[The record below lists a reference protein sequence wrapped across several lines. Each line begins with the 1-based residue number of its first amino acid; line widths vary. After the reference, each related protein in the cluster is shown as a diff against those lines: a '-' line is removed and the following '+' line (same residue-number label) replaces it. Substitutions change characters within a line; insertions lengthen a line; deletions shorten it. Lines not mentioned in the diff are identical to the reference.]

1 MCIIASSL
9 RGGSPCAD
17 VVELVDTLD
26 SKSGFFGSDGSSPSI
41 GTIQGIYMHLAFK
54 VVIPVV
60 IYQTPVVITLPLSTE
75 YTYLSSTYLSTQE
88 IQNPI
93 LSLSPPVLTAI
104 TIPYKPCSAYMYA

>member
-1 MCIIASSL
+1 MYNHASL

-60 IYQTPVVITLPLSTE
+60 IYQTPVVITLP
-75 YTYLSSTYLSTQE
+75 Y
-88 IQNPI
+88 IQNI
-93 LSLSPPVLTAI
+93 HTYQVLTYQRKRFKIRCFAASRFESGHWYQY
-104 TIPYKPCSAYMYA
+104 TLKAS

>member
-60 IYQTPVVITLPLSTE
+60 IYQTPVVITLPLFPQ
-75 YTYLSSTYLSTQE
+75 YT
-88 IQNPI
+88 
-93 LSLSPPVLTAI
+93 
-104 TIPYKPCSAYMYA
+104 